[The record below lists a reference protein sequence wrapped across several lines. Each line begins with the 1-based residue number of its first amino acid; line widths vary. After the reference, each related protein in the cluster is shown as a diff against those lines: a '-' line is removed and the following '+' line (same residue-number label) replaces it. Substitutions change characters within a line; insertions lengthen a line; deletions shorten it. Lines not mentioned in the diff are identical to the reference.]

1 MISQMQA
8 NITLKIFK
16 HIQDQK
22 CRLENLEI
30 KSNIE
35 WSVMQIAL
43 IHAPF
48 LIIKIKEPSN
58 LQNKHNPP
66 MSSRQYLMLIY

>member
-1 MISQMQA
+1 MFTGYGDLILHY
-8 NITLKIFK
+8 IT
-16 HIQDQK
+16 
-22 CRLENLEI
+22 
-30 KSNIE
+30 SSIE

-58 LQNKHNPP
+58 LQNEHNPR
-66 MSSRQYLMLIY
+66 MSSTQYLMIY